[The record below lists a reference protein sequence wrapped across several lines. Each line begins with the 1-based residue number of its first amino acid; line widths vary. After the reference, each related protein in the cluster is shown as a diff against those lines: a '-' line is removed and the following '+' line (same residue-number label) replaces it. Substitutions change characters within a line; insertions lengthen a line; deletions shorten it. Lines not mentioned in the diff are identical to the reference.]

1 VAWGH
6 PGQILTEGHIRAL
19 RKPRRGGHVIR
30 WVGPGQNGSF
40 LSSKKSLNYSADCE
54 QYRSVDSIDPS
65 DKMGGW
71 LMADVGLFLVVM
83 TD

>member
-1 VAWGH
+1 MAWGH

-30 WVGPGQNGSF
+30 WVGPGQSGSF
-40 LSSKKSLNYSADCE
+40 LSSKKSVAYSPGCE
-54 QYRSVDSIDPS
+54 QYRSVIFGDPN